1 MTPIFYLEN
10 DDNDVLLL
18 DVALRKTG
26 MPGSMRDFRRSS
38 QLKSALLALPPHEL
52 PKVILV
58 DLNLD
63 GEYGLDTIQWLRDQ
77 PALRHIPAFVFSS
90 GQLLDEVAIVLDE
103 NAAGYIFKPCSF
115 DSWRDIAQQLK
126 DMIEAPSEPRA
137 QLAAHCGQ
145 RAVGA
150 V

>member
-10 DDNDVLLL
+10 DENDVLLL
-18 DVALRKTG
+18 NVALRKSG
-26 MPGSMRDFRRSS
+26 LPGSMRDFRKSA
-38 QLKSALLALPPHEL
+38 QLKSALLALLPREL

-63 GEYGLDTIQWLRDQ
+63 GEYGLDTIRWLRDQ

-90 GQLLDEVAIVLDE
+90 GQLLDEVASVLE
-103 NAAGYIFKPCSF
+103 QNAAGYIFKPCSF

-126 DMIEAPSEPRA
+126 EMIENPAEARAAGPLEPA
-137 QLAAHCGQ
+137 LDAA
-145 RAVGA
+145 
-150 V
+150 